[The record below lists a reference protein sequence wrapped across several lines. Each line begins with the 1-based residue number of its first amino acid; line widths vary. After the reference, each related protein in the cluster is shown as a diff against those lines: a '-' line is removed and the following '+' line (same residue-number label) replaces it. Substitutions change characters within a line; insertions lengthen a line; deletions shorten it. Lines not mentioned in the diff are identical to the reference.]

1 MHRES
6 RSALAAFILTPLA
19 LAAPWLMLWGF
30 FEIAFLNIP
39 LGALLLLAASVIDAT
54 SEQALHKSQA
64 FTWNRVGKR
73 LLRNAAFGLAGTLI
87 ASWHS
92 LVVLSK

>member
-1 MHRES
+1 M
-6 RSALAAFILTPLA
+6 ALLC
-19 LAAPWLMLWGF
+19 GF

-64 FTWNRVGKR
+64 FT
-73 LLRNAAFGLAGTLI
+73 
-87 ASWHS
+87 
-92 LVVLSK
+92 